1 MKKTYTLGHLR
12 GEQGRKKLKKVDRLV
27 KREGYASRVALI
39 EELLDNWIDKM
50 ENNYP
55 FNLHK

>member
-12 GEQGRKKLKKVDRLV
+12 GETGRKKLKKVDRLV

-39 EELLDNWIDKM
+39 EELLDNWVDQM
-50 ENNYP
+50 ENHYEQ
-55 FNLHK
+55 